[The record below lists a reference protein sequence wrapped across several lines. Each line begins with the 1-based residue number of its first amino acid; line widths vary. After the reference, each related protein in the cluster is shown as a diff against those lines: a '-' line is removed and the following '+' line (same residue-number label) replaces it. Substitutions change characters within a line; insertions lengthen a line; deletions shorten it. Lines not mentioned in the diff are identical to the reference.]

1 MMTVYLIALL
11 ALSAF
16 TAGLFMAI
24 VAFVEMVLR
33 RRTA

>member
-1 MMTVYLIALL
+1 MMGFYAVAF
-11 ALSAF
+11 AVSAF

>member
-1 MMTVYLIALL
+1 VIDLRNCDCRDGFAT
-11 ALSAF
+11 
-16 TAGLFMAI
+16 GLYMAI